1 MNESTAMPAADSR
14 PPIAILGVPFDNVTK
29 AEAIARIEAMIA
41 SRQPHYLVTPNIDF
55 VVKARRDVEL
65 RRILLEAHLVLCD
78 GTPLLWI
85 SRLLGNALSERV
97 AGADLVPSLIEVAAR
112 KKYRLFLLGATTE
125 SSNQAVCRL
134 QRRYPELVI
143 AGHYS
148 PPFNQLLEMDHDDIR
163 SRIMATEPDLLFVS
177 FGCPK
182 QEKWVAMN
190 YRRLGVPVT
199 AGVGATI
206 DFLAGTVMRAPL
218 WMQKSGTEWM
228 FRLAQEPRRL
238 FRRYLTD
245 LWAFS
250 AGIVPQWWELQAR
263 SRLKISKHQIETAR
277 QLAAS
282 GARPGYYCV
291 RMPRRL
297 DVAAV
302 LQNAPLAKEIEDRTE
317 NCLLD
322 MGSTEFV
329 DSTGVGWLIRIKK
342 KLRSKGRELVL
353 ISTTRTVTR
362 ALGLMRLTDFF
373 LVARD
378 EEAGHKL
385 LQELTHTYAEP
396 AHVQSYAACSLRWR
410 GEVTAA
416 NADAVWADTRQ
427 YLVGLSPDR
436 RKTIDLSAVRF
447 IDSTGLGLM
456 VRAKKLS
463 LARAETLAFIGLQ
476 PPVLN
481 VLRLSRLEAY
491 LLKAP
496 SPKPTELLATPS
508 PDACES
514 AFPP

>member
-1 MNESTAMPAADSR
+1 MNESTVTPPAADPR

-29 AEAIARIEAMIA
+29 AEAIARIEEMIA

-55 VVKARRDVEL
+55 LVKARRDVEL

-112 KKYRLFLLGATTE
+112 KRYRLFLLGATTR
-125 SSNQAVCRL
+125 SADQAVCRL
-134 QRRYPELVI
+134 QRTHPDLVI

-148 PPFNQLLEMDHDDIR
+148 PPFNQLLEMDHDEIR
-163 SRIMATEPDLLFVS
+163 SRIMAAEPDLLFVS

-245 LWAFS
+245 LCAFS

-263 SRLKISKHQIETAR
+263 SRLKTCKPQIETAR
-277 QLAAS
+277 QLAA
-282 GARPGYYCV
+282 PGSPPSYHCV

-302 LQNAPLAKEIEDRTE
+302 LQNASLTKEIEDRTE
-317 NCLLD
+317 DCLLD

-329 DSTGVGWLIRIKK
+329 DSTGVGWLIRLKK
-342 KLRSKGRELVL
+342 KLRSKDRQLVL
-353 ISTTRTVTR
+353 ISTTHAVIR

-373 LVARD
+373 LIARD
-378 EEAGHKL
+378 EQAGRKL
-385 LQELTHTYAEP
+385 LQELTYAFAES
-396 AHVQSYAACSLRWR
+396 AHAQAYSASSLRWC
-410 GEVTAA
+410 GEITAA
-416 NADAVWADTRQ
+416 NADAVWVYTRQ
-427 YLVGLSPDR
+427 YLFGATPER
-436 RKTIDLSAVRF
+436 KKTIDLSAVRF

-463 LARAETLAFIGLQ
+463 LARSETLAFVGLQ

-491 LLKAP
+491 LLKQP
-496 SPKPTELLATPS
+496 SPKPTEFLVPH
-508 PDACES
+508 DACES
-514 AFPP
+514 AFQP